1 MNKVQGWAAVTHAER
16 FDLGVPSACANRD
29 LPELLQQFTRCIAK
43 LQLRGQRSVPQL
55 PSCNIKRSAG
65 EAASKLISSVGRSRG
80 PGLAVGLGGGMG
92 MESVGK
98 TMKHQ
103 KVGLKALSH

>member
-1 MNKVQGWAAVTHAER
+1 MNKVQGWAAVTHAEC

-43 LQLRGQRSVPQL
+43 LQLRGQRSVLQL

-65 EAASKLISSVGRSRG
+65 EAASELIWSVGRSWG
-80 PGLAVGLGGGMG
+80 PGLAVGFGSR
-92 MESVGK
+92 MEMENVGK
-98 TMKHQ
+98 TTELQ
-103 KVGLKALSH
+103 EVGL